1 MHNQYPIESGFN
13 YAFSKTQEIKPS
25 DSDIDINE
33 NNKLICKIEDL
44 KNLIDD
50 PKSIILDTRSL
61 DEYTGA
67 NSRGNKRI
75 GHVPGAI
82 NIEWL
87 EFIDNNNNNKF
98 RSQKEIE
105 NILQKNNI
113 TPDKKIT
120 TYWQGGI
127 RAAHVFVVLQLLGY
141 KNISVYDA
149 SMAEYAN
156 SDKTKLDA

>member
-87 EFIDNNNNNKF
+87 E
-98 RSQKEIE
+98 
-105 NILQKNNI
+105 NIYYI
-113 TPDKKIT
+113 YIYIIYIYIYICTHTRI
-120 TYWQGGI
+120 YI
-127 RAAHVFVVLQLLGY
+127 C
-141 KNISVYDA
+141 
-149 SMAEYAN
+149 
-156 SDKTKLDA
+156 